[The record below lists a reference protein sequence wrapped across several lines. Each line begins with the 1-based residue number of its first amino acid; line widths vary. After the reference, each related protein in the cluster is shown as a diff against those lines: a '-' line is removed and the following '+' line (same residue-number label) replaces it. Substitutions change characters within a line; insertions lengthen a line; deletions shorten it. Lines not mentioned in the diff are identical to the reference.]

1 MRAADEIAAL
11 EGEIFETLFVKRS
24 KVMIK
29 MSQTVFFS
37 SVSAKLSMKGAAC
50 VSDFLLNRR
59 NDF

>member
-11 EGEIFETLFVKRS
+11 GEIFESLFVKRS

-29 MSQTVFFS
+29 MSQNVFS
-37 SVSAKLSMKGAAC
+37 SVSAELSMKEAAC

>member
-1 MRAADEIAAL
+1 MRADDEIAAL
-11 EGEIFETLFVKRS
+11 GEIFETLFVKRS

-29 MSQTVFFS
+29 MSQTVFS